1 MEGVGIEHKEVGP
14 KGLANEKQL
23 LCVDAGLVEESLQG
37 PFRHADAL
45 HQPFICVLLA
55 SQFATDQTADVDLHS
70 GCYLRAWLPIPWML
84 PTATKKGGE
93 PISSPSLRSW
103 KLPLQGKTK
112 MPASRRTFAFVIP
125 GALFEI
131 FHVSDW
137 VGTNSKRYVIEY
149 VFMLFLLCVL
159 FCS

>member
-37 PFRHADAL
+37 PFRHTDAL

-70 GCYLRAWLPIPWML
+70 GLLSARLATDSLDVSNVHKKREANLSRLPVCGRGNYLSKERPKCP
-84 PTATKKGGE
+84 PHSE
-93 PISSPSLRSW
+93 H
-103 KLPLQGKTK
+103 LPLSPLEPCLKF
-112 MPASRRTFAFVIP
+112 STFQTGSEQIAN
-125 GALFEI
+125 A
-131 FHVSDW
+131 
-137 VGTNSKRYVIEY
+137 
-149 VFMLFLLCVL
+149 MLLNM
-159 FCS
+159 